1 MKALIL
7 AGGKGT
13 RLGEHTHR
21 IPKPMVEV
29 GGKPILLHQ
38 IELLKSYRI
47 TDITILV
54 NHLSETIIEYFGD
67 GSNLG
72 VTITYHNEKEPLGTA
87 GGLKDIES
95 KISEDFLLIYGDV
108 MINIDLNRLI
118 EFHHKSDSDCT
129 LVIHPNDHPQDS
141 DLVDIDDNGRVIA
154 FHSKP
159 HEEGKYYRNLVN
171 AGLYILSPTILKFLK
186 KGRKADFGQDIFP
199 AIYKKINMY
208 GYNTAEY
215 LKDMGTPGR
224 LERVT
229 KDYLSGRIERANYKH
244 KRACIFLDRDGV
256 LNLDTDLIS
265 RHEDLIL
272 FDFVPEAV
280 KRINESEYLSV
291 VVTNQS
297 VVARNMCTIED
308 LKVIHNKMEALLG
321 LEGAYLNGIYF
332 CPHHPQGGF
341 PEENPLYKVDCEC
354 RKPKPGMLLQAA
366 KEFNI
371 DLEKSWLIGD
381 SERDIKA
388 GEAAG
393 CTTIAVRTGRAT
405 HTSKVEPDFWF
416 ENLTEAEDF
425 ILNNQYKNIFEQ
437 ISETIKTPKKKPCII
452 SIGGKARSGK
462 SVLSSY
468 LVYRLKQKGKKVL
481 HVELD
486 KWLLAENER
495 GNAKNVFDR
504 YQLPLLTSDLKK
516 IIKGEMVVAPGY
528 SINTEAAK
536 ESVTFNPDGN
546 DIIILDGVVALSMP
560 EIRELSHLKVF
571 VNIDSELHKE
581 RIFDYYEWQGKTEH
595 EIFCL
600 YQSRLEDEYRLI
612 DRDINFADIVV

>member
-13 RLGEHTHR
+13 RLAEHTHR
-21 IPKPMVEV
+21 IPKPMIEV

-38 IELLKSYRI
+38 IELLKSYGI
-47 TDITILV
+47 SDITILV
-54 NHLSETIIEYFGD
+54 NHLSETIIAYFGD
-67 GSNLG
+67 GSNFG

-87 GGLKDIES
+87 GCLKDIES
-95 KISEDFLLIYGDV
+95 KINEDFLLLYGDV
-108 MINIDLNRLI
+108 MINMDLNRLI

-129 LVIHPNDHPQDS
+129 LVVHPNDHPQDS
-141 DLVDIDDNGRVIA
+141 DLVEIDENGRVTA
-154 FHSKP
+154 FHPKP

-171 AGLYILSPTILKFLK
+171 AGLYVLSPTILKFLK
-186 KGRKADFGQDIFP
+186 KGRKADFGQDVFP
-199 AIYKKINMY
+199 AIYKKINIY

-215 LKDMGTPGR
+215 LKDMGTPSR
-224 LERVT
+224 LEKVT
-229 KDYLSGRIERANYKH
+229 EDYFSGRIERANYKY

-265 RHEDLIL
+265 RHEDLVL
-272 FDFVPEAV
+272 FDFVPKAV
-280 KRINESEYLSV
+280 KRINESEYVSV

-297 VVARNMCTIED
+297 VVARNMCTIDE

-332 CPHHPQGGF
+332 CPHHPHGGF
-341 PEENPLYKVDCEC
+341 PEENPLYKMDCDC

-371 DLEKSWLIGD
+371 DLASSWLIGD
-381 SERDIKA
+381 SDRDIKA
-388 GEAAG
+388 GKAAG

-416 ENLTEAEDF
+416 ENLTEAANF
-425 ILNNQYKNIFEQ
+425 IINDPYNNVFQSIEKR
-437 ISETIKTPKKKPCII
+437 ISKKAKTPFII
-452 SIGGKARSGK
+452 SVGGQARSGK

-468 LVYRLKQKGKKVL
+468 LTKRLEKLGKKVL

-495 GNAKNVFDR
+495 ANAKSVFDR
-504 YQLPLLTSDLKK
+504 YQLPTLTSDLKK
-516 IIKGEMVVAPGY
+516 IIKGEKVIAPGF
-528 SINTEAAK
+528 SINPDAEK
-536 ESVTFNPDGN
+536 ESITYNPNGSE
-546 DIIILDGVVALSMP
+546 IIIIDGVVALSMP
-560 EIRELSHLKVF
+560 EIRELSQTKIF
-571 VNIDSELHKE
+571 VNIDSESHKE
-581 RIFDYYEWQGKTEH
+581 RIFDYYEWRGRTEN

-600 YQSRLEDEYRLI
+600 YYSRLMDEYRII
-612 DRDINFADIVV
+612 DRHIDFADIVV